1 MFRTHLLSI
10 AALFAIASAAQ
21 IEPSAAQGQ
30 QQQAPAVLPSDKEL
44 DALLAA
50 KKWNEI
56 GAASSLGQSAEAVT
70 RMMNWLRTR
79 IDTGGGFF
87 LSFLYARNLWNA
99 GSYFKV
105 DDPDKDLRIAA
116 AMITLYAYEVI
127 VIDGAKCAD
136 TSAPSRRADQLFMY
150 GGRALDYL
158 KTKPEELKAKVID
171 AAIGYEKRTEQWRKD
186 DDLLC
191 RDGMEETKAGID
203 AGTTREVPTP
213 PGYFGKAVAVETP
226 PGFVPRFL
234 APSVY
239 VPLQEKARSAMKANL
254 AKLLH

>member
-10 AALFAIASAAQ
+10 AISFAIASAAQ

-30 QQQAPAVLPSDKEL
+30 QQQAPVVLPSDKEL

-99 GSYFKV
+99 GSFFKV
-105 DDPDKDLRIAA
+105 DDPNKDLHITA

-150 GGRALDYL
+150 GARALNYL

-171 AAIGYEKRTEQWRKD
+171 TAIGYEKRTEQWRKD
-186 DDLLC
+186 DDPLC
-191 RDGMEETKAGID
+191 RDGMAEIKAGIG
-203 AGTTREVPTP
+203 AGTTRAVSTP
-213 PGYFGKAVAVETP
+213 PGYFGKTIAVETP
-226 PGFVPRFL
+226 PGYVPKFL
-234 APSVY
+234 APEAY
-239 VPLQEKARSAMKANL
+239 LPIQKRTRAEMKENL
-254 AKLLH
+254 LKLIH